1 MAYNTFEA
9 YKRNLFT
16 KTKKDRETTQKI
28 NKLENQLKR
37 NKNVFTYG
45 KKTFKTKE
53 SAQKYLKKIKSARNV
68 KALIRFNE
76 IQAKHE
82 LQRLDRV
89 IKKGKNLKGFEYS
102 LKLKFPKGILGKK
115 DFYKKDNNVTYTQL
129 LEQLRINFYGDIG
142 SSIIGLGQ
150 ATNNET
156 LKNQGSIIYT
166 LSKMGALQSEDYD
179 TIYKYVFSV
188 SSMERMQ
195 DTFITKLI
203 QILDVVIRKYISDN
217 AIKKYISGGY

>member
-9 YKRNLFT
+9 FKRNLFS

-28 NKLENQLKR
+28 NKLEKQLKS
-37 NKNVFTYG
+37 NKNIFTYG
-45 KKTFKTKE
+45 KKKFKTKE
-53 SAQKYLKKIKSARNV
+53 SAQNYLDKIKSARNV
-68 KALIRFNE
+68 KALSRFNE

-82 LQRLDRV
+82 IQRLDRA
-89 IKKGKNLKGFEYS
+89 IKKGKNLKGFESS

-115 DFYKKDNNVTYTQL
+115 PFYQKDSKVTYTQL
-129 LEQLRINFYGDIG
+129 LEQLRVNFYGDIG

-156 LKNQGSIIYT
+156 LKNQGSIIYA

-179 TIYKYVFSV
+179 TIYKYIFSV

-195 DTFITKLI
+195 DTFIDRLV
-203 QILDVVIRKYISDN
+203 QILDIV
-217 AIKKYISGGY
+217 IKKYISGGY

>member
-1 MAYNTFEA
+1 MTYNTFEA
-9 YKRNLFT
+9 FKRNLFL
-16 KTKKDRETTQKI
+16 KTKKERETTQKI
-28 NKLENQLKR
+28 KKLEKQLKR

-45 KKTFKTKE
+45 KKKFKTKE
-53 SAQKYLKKIKSARNV
+53 SAQAYLDKIKSARNV
-68 KALIRFNE
+68 KALSRFNE
-76 IQAKHE
+76 VQAKHE
-82 LQRLDRV
+82 LQRLDRA
-89 IKKGKNLKGFEYS
+89 IKKGKNLKGFEAT

-115 DFYKKDNNVTYTQL
+115 PFYKKDSKVTYTQL

-179 TIYKYVFSV
+179 TIYKYIFSV

-195 DTFITKLI
+195 DSFIDRLM
-203 QILDVVIRKYISDN
+203 QILDII
-217 AIKKYISGGY
+217 IKKYISGGY

>member
-1 MAYNTFEA
+1 MTYNTFEA
-9 YKRNLFT
+9 FKRNLFL
-16 KTKKDRETTQKI
+16 KTKKERETTQKI
-28 NKLENQLKR
+28 KKLEKQLKR

-45 KKTFKTKE
+45 KKKFKTKE
-53 SAQKYLKKIKSARNV
+53 SAQAYLDKIKSARNV
-68 KALIRFNE
+68 KALSRFNE

-82 LQRLDRV
+82 LQRLDRA
-89 IKKGKNLKGFEYS
+89 IKKGKNLKGFEAS
-102 LKLKFPKGILGKK
+102 LKLKFPKGIIGKK
-115 DFYKKDNNVTYTQL
+115 PFYKKDSKVTYTQL

-179 TIYKYVFSV
+179 TIYKYIFSV

-195 DTFITKLI
+195 DSFIDRLM
-203 QILDVVIRKYISDN
+203 QILDII
-217 AIKKYISGGY
+217 IKKYISGGY

>member
-9 YKRNLFT
+9 FKRNLFS

-28 NKLENQLKR
+28 NKLEKQLKS
-37 NKNVFTYG
+37 NKNIFTYG
-45 KKTFKTKE
+45 KKKFKTKE
-53 SAQKYLKKIKSARNV
+53 SAQAYLDKIKAARNV
-68 KALIRFNE
+68 KALLRFHE

-82 LQRLDRV
+82 LQRLDRA
-89 IKKGKNLKGFEYS
+89 IKKGKNLKGFETS

-115 DFYKKDNNVTYTQL
+115 NFYKKDLNVTYVEL
-129 LEQLRINFYGDIG
+129 LEHLRINFYGDIG

-179 TIYKYVFSV
+179 TIYKYIFSV

-195 DTFITKLI
+195 DTFIDRLM
-203 QILDVVIRKYISDN
+203 QILDMI
-217 AIKKYISGGY
+217 IKKYISGGY

>member
-1 MAYNTFEA
+1 MAYNTFESF
-9 YKRNLFT
+9 KRNLFS

-28 NKLENQLKR
+28 NKLEKQLKS

-45 KKTFKTKE
+45 KKKFKTKE
-53 SAQKYLKKIKSARNV
+53 SAQAYLDKIKSARNV
-68 KALIRFNE
+68 KALSRFNE

-82 LQRLDRV
+82 LQRLDRT
-89 IKKGKNLKGFEYS
+89 IKKGKNLKGFESS

-115 DFYKKDNNVTYTQL
+115 TFYKKDNSVTYTQL
-129 LEQLRINFYGDIG
+129 LEQLRVNFYGDIG
-142 SSIIGLGQ
+142 SAIIGLGQ

-179 TIYKYVFSV
+179 AIYKYIFSV

-195 DTFITKLI
+195 DTFIDRLI
-203 QILDVVIRKYISDN
+203 QILDII
-217 AIKKYISGGY
+217 IKKYISGDY

>member
-1 MAYNTFEA
+1 MTYNTFEA
-9 YKRNLFT
+9 FKRNLFS
-16 KTKKDRETTQKI
+16 KTKKEREITQKI
-28 NKLENQLKR
+28 NKLEKQLKN

-45 KKTFKTKE
+45 KKKFKTKE
-53 SAQKYLKKIKSARNV
+53 SAQAYLDKIKSNRNV
-68 KALIRFNE
+68 KAGERFGE
-76 IQAKHE
+76 VQAKHE

-89 IKKGKNLKGFEYS
+89 IKKGKNLKGFESS

-115 DFYKKDNNVTYTQL
+115 NFYKKDNKVTYTQM

-142 SSIIGLGQ
+142 SAIIGLGQ

-179 TIYKYVFSV
+179 IIYKYVFSV
-188 SSMERMQ
+188 SSMERLQ
-195 DTFITKLI
+195 DSFINRLI
-203 QILDVVIRKYISDN
+203 QILDII
-217 AIKKYISGGY
+217 IKKYISGGY

>member
-1 MAYNTFEA
+1 MTYNTFEA
-9 YKRNLFT
+9 FKRNLFS
-16 KTKKDRETTQKI
+16 KTKKEREITKKI
-28 NKLENQLKR
+28 KKLEKQLKN

-45 KKTFKTKE
+45 KKKFKTKE
-53 SAQKYLKKIKSARNV
+53 SAQAYLDKIKSNRNV
-68 KALIRFNE
+68 KAVERFRE
-76 IQAKHE
+76 VQAKHE
-82 LQRLDRV
+82 LQRLDRA
-89 IKKGKNLKGFEYS
+89 IKKGKNLKSFESS

-115 DFYKKDNNVTYTQL
+115 NFYKKDNKVTYTQM

-188 SSMERMQ
+188 SSMERLQ
-195 DTFITKLI
+195 DSFINRLI
-203 QILDVVIRKYISDN
+203 QILDII
-217 AIKKYISGGY
+217 IKKYISGGY

>member
-1 MAYNTFEA
+1 MTYNTFEA
-9 YKRNLFT
+9 FKRNLFS
-16 KTKKDRETTQKI
+16 KTKKEREITKKI
-28 NKLENQLKR
+28 KKLEKQLKN

-45 KKTFKTKE
+45 KKKFKTKE
-53 SAQKYLKKIKSARNV
+53 SAQAYLDKIKSNRNV
-68 KALIRFNE
+68 N
-76 IQAKHE
+76 AKVQHRTDEEEHE

-89 IKKGKNLKGFEYS
+89 IKKGKNLKGFESS

-115 DFYKKDNNVTYTQL
+115 NFYKKDNKVTYTQM

-188 SSMERMQ
+188 SSMERLQ
-195 DTFITKLI
+195 DSFINRLI
-203 QILDVVIRKYISDN
+203 QILDII
-217 AIKKYISGGY
+217 IKKYISGGY

>member
-9 YKRNLFT
+9 FKRNLFS

-28 NKLENQLKR
+28 NKLEKQLKS

-45 KKTFKTKE
+45 KKKFKTKE
-53 SAQKYLKKIKSARNV
+53 SAQAYLDKIKSARNV
-68 KALIRFNE
+68 KALSRFNE

-82 LQRLDRV
+82 LQRLDRT
-89 IKKGKNLKGFEYS
+89 IKKGKNLKGFESS

-115 DFYKKDNNVTYTQL
+115 TFYKKDNSVTYTQL
-129 LEQLRINFYGDIG
+129 LEQLRVNFYGDIG
-142 SSIIGLGQ
+142 SAIIGLGQ

-179 TIYKYVFSV
+179 AIYKYIFSV
-188 SSMERMQ
+188 SSMERLQ
-195 DTFITKLI
+195 DTFINRLM
-203 QILDVVIRKYISDN
+203 QILDII
-217 AIKKYISGGY
+217 IKKYISGDY

>member
-9 YKRNLFT
+9 FKRNLFS
-16 KTKKDRETTQKI
+16 KTKKDREITK
-28 NKLENQLKR
+28 KLNELEKQLK
-37 NKNVFTYG
+37 NDKGVYTYG
-45 KKTFKTKE
+45 KKKFKTKE
-53 SAQKYLKKIKSARNV
+53 SAQAYLDKIKSARNV
-68 KALIRFNE
+68 KALSRFNE

-82 LQRLDRV
+82 LQRLDRA
-89 IKKGKNLKGFEYS
+89 IKKGKNLKGFEAS

-115 DFYKKDNNVTYTQL
+115 NFYKKDLNVTYVEL
-129 LEQLRINFYGDIG
+129 LEHLRINFYGDIG

-179 TIYKYVFSV
+179 TIYKYIFSV
-188 SSMERMQ
+188 SSAERVQ
-195 DTFITKLI
+195 DTFIDRLM
-203 QILDVVIRKYISDN
+203 QILDIV
-217 AIKKYISGGY
+217 IKKYISGGY

>member
-9 YKRNLFT
+9 FKRNLFT

-28 NKLENQLKR
+28 NKLEKQLKS

-45 KKTFKTKE
+45 KKKFKTKE
-53 SAQKYLKKIKSARNV
+53 SAQAYLDKIKSDRNV
-68 KALIRFNE
+68 RALIRFNE
-76 IQAKHE
+76 VQAKHE
-82 LQRLDRV
+82 LQRLDRA
-89 IKKGKNLKGFEYS
+89 IKKGRNLKGFEAS

-115 DFYKKDNNVTYTQL
+115 SFYQKDNKVTYTQL

-142 SSIIGLGQ
+142 SAIIGLGQ

-179 TIYKYVFSV
+179 IIYKYIFSV
-188 SSMERMQ
+188 SSIERVQ
-195 DTFITKLI
+195 DTFITKLV

-217 AIKKYISGGY
+217 AIEKYI

>member
-1 MAYNTFEA
+1 MAYNTFEVF
-9 YKRNLFT
+9 KRNLFS

-28 NKLENQLKR
+28 NKLEKQLKS

-45 KKTFKTKE
+45 KKKFKTKE
-53 SAQKYLKKIKSARNV
+53 SAQAYLDKIKSARNV
-68 KALIRFNE
+68 KALSRFNE

-82 LQRLDRV
+82 LQRLDRA
-89 IKKGKNLKGFEYS
+89 IKKGKNLKGFESS

-115 DFYKKDNNVTYTQL
+115 DFYKKDNKVTYTQM
-129 LEQLRINFYGDIG
+129 LEQLRVNFYGDIG

-179 TIYKYVFSV
+179 EIYKYIFSV
-188 SSMERMQ
+188 SSMERLQ
-195 DTFITKLI
+195 DSFIDRLM
-203 QILDVVIRKYISDN
+203 QILDMV
-217 AIKKYISGGY
+217 IKKYISGGYR

>member
-9 YKRNLFT
+9 FKRNLFL
-16 KTKKDRETTQKI
+16 KTKKERETTQKI
-28 NKLENQLKR
+28 NKLEKQLKR

-45 KKTFKTKE
+45 KKKFKTKE
-53 SAQKYLKKIKSARNV
+53 SAQNYLDKIKSARNV
-68 KALIRFNE
+68 KALIRFHE

-82 LQRLDRV
+82 LQRLDRA
-89 IKKGKNLKGFEYS
+89 IKKGKNLKGFEAS

-115 DFYKKDNNVTYTQL
+115 NFYKNDLKVTYTQM

-142 SSIIGLGQ
+142 SAIIGLGQ

-166 LSKMGALQSEDYD
+166 LSKMRALQSEDYD
-179 TIYKYVFSV
+179 IIYKYIFSV
-188 SSMERMQ
+188 SSMERVQ
-195 DTFITKLI
+195 DTFINRLM
-203 QILDVVIRKYISDN
+203 QILDVI
-217 AIKKYISGGY
+217 IKKYISGGY

>member
-1 MAYNTFEA
+1 MAYNTFEVF
-9 YKRNLFT
+9 KRNLFS

-28 NKLENQLKR
+28 NKLEKQLKS
-37 NKNVFTYG
+37 NKNFFTYG
-45 KKTFKTKE
+45 KKKFKNRQA
-53 SAQKYLKKIKSARNV
+53 AQDYLDKIKSARNV
-68 KALIRFNE
+68 KALIRFYE
-76 IQAKHE
+76 VQAKHE
-82 LQRLDRV
+82 LQRLDRT

-115 DFYKKDNNVTYTQL
+115 NFYKKDNKVTYTQMS
-129 LEQLRINFYGDIG
+129 EQLRINFYGDIG

-156 LKNQGSIIYT
+156 LKNQGSLIYT

-179 TIYKYVFSV
+179 MIYKYIFSV

-195 DTFITKLI
+195 DSFINRLM
-203 QILDVVIRKYISDN
+203 QILDIV
-217 AIKKYISGGY
+217 IKKYISGGY